1 MSIMFVS
8 NIVPVAAQQ
17 YPPAPVDKILQKQ
30 IVDKDKLAKYRRSI
44 VNSYKLQPKQLQN
57 LLDSEYD
64 EINRDTKR
72 MQNIKKNWK
81 SFPYAYHFAN
91 YMLNAQISAEITQ
104 SRKKFIARKK
114 RFEEILKNTPQG
126 EPIYIIEAN
135 DPLFFIATIRQNPDN
150 KVARTIK
157 MTYMAHELNY
167 ISVFDS
173 TYKHLFTYHRQHID
187 MLQNRRIVTTLNT
200 KNKEVNQSYQKLFD
214 DYLTDMKRIGAGL
227 DINNPNM
234 FREIEQMQNA
244 FRSK

>member
-1 MSIMFVS
+1 MLLP
-8 NIVPVAAQQ
+8 NIVSAAPQQ
-17 YPPAPVDKILQKQ
+17 YPPAPIDKILQKQ
-30 IVDKDKLAKYRRSI
+30 IVNKDKLAKYRHSI

-57 LLDSEYD
+57 LLDAEYD

-91 YMLNAQISAEITQ
+91 YMLNAQISEEITR
-104 SRKKFIARKK
+104 SRKKFINRKK
-114 RFEEILKNTPQG
+114 RFEEILKNTPKGQ
-126 EPIYIIEAN
+126 PIYIIEAN
-135 DPLFFIATIRQNPDN
+135 DPLFFIETIRKNPNN

-157 MTYMAHELNY
+157 MTYMARELNY

-173 TYKHLFTYHRQHID
+173 EYKHLFTYHRQHID
-187 MLQNRRIVTTLNT
+187 MLQNRRIVTSLNT
-200 KNKEVNQSYQKLFD
+200 KNKEVNRSYQVLFD
-214 DYLTDMKRIGAGL
+214 DYLADMKRIGAGL
-227 DINNPNM
+227 DINNPRM